1 MNEVYGNGNYVRD
14 SIACSRSFQEVFGAQ
29 QGITGYGKL
38 ASLIAVYTEQI
49 DRVAERL
56 GEYIAYRS
64 TVEDYAQ
71 QYGNSSILGTAK
83 RVMTSSSKAFDFQ
96 VQRRNT
102 AFVKRMAVETGIKL
116 AARGMQKFL
125 GDKEKYSV
133 CDQIYRILLSYA
145 IEEDNVIKDSRV
157 EAELN
162 KIRNSLPLS
171 EGKRIKLSE
180 ISVANLD
187 IFHTDLSILNSSD
200 NTRVKESLSYFL
212 YVLYAQK
219 YGDSPIGEGQL
230 LRYYDRLGFQG
241 AMGQELLRENKNSYD
256 IVTDDQLKYLMLS
269 RAMFK
274 NLEPKIPE
282 INLQQIA
289 RRTEEMAR
297 NDPYRIRKRMV
308 LKAPSIR
315 KRTIMDLFFEE
326 PDVVIQA
333 GATAFSQLNLNDDAK
348 EDTRKLMIEKWE
360 LDDKAVDMIMSEAN
374 DIKKESTRE

>member
-71 QYGNSSILGTAK
+71 QYGKSSLLGTAK

-145 IEEDNVIKDSRV
+145 IEEDNVIRDSRV

-282 INLQQIA
+282 IN
-289 RRTEEMAR
+289 
-297 NDPYRIRKRMV
+297 PYRIRKRMV
-308 LKAPSIR
+308 LKAPSTR